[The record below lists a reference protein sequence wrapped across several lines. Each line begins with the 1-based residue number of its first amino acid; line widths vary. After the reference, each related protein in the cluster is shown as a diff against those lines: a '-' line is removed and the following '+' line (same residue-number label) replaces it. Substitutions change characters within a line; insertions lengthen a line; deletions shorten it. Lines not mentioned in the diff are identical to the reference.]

1 MLQEDLKNVNRN
13 TSVAY
18 FAMSKLRDKPKHFLK
33 FYQIYLILPGDIR
46 LNSGSHYMQF
56 NDDKI

>member
-13 TSVAY
+13 TSLAY

-33 FYQIYLILPGDIR
+33 LYQIYLQLIGDIR
-46 LNSGSHYMQF
+46 LNSGPY
-56 NDDKI
+56 